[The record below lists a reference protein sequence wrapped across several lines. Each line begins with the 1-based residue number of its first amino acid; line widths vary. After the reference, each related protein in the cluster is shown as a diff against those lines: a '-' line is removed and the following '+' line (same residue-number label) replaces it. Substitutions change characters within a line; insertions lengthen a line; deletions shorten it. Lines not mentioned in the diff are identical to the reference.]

1 MRKKSPSSSP
11 AERKR
16 TKAKVDWSSATRPH
30 QVQDP
35 RTMIEHS
42 SRAKRKRREE
52 GGTYQDQ
59 SP

>member
-1 MRKKSPSSSP
+1 MRRTSPKTPKTRTRPTKKI
-11 AERKR
+11 
-16 TKAKVDWSSATRPH
+16 DWSSATRPH

-35 RTMIEHS
+35 RTLIKHS
-42 SRAKRKRREE
+42 IRAKRTRQNK